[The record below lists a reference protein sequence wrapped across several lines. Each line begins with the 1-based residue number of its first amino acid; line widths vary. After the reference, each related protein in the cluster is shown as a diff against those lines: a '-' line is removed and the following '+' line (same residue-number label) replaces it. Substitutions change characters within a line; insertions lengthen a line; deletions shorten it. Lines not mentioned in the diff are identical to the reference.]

1 MKTLLLGAVV
11 VGLFAAPVAASPL
24 IPISAANHIAMP
36 SEDIV
41 QVKKKGWKAY
51 GWSQGRKVGWRGRG
65 MPPGQYKK
73 WYRW

>member
-1 MKTLLLGAVV
+1 MKTFALGAAV

-24 IPISAANHIAMP
+24 IPISTASHIAMP

-41 QVKKKGWKAY
+41 QVKKKGWNAY
-51 GWSQGRKVGWRGRG
+51 GQGRKVGWRGRG

-73 WYRW
+73 LNRRW

>member
-1 MKTLLLGAVV
+1 MKTLLLGAAV

-24 IPISAANHIAMP
+24 IPISTASHIAMP

-41 QVKKKGWKAY
+41 QVNKKGWKAY

-73 WYRW
+73 LYRW

>member
-51 GWSQGRKVGWRGRG
+51 GWSQGRK
-65 MPPGQYKK
+65 
-73 WYRW
+73 